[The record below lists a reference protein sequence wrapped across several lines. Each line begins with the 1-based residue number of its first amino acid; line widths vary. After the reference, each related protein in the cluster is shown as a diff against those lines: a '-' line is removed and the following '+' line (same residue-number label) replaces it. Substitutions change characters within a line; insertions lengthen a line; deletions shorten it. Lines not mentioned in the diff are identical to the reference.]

1 MKKLLIAFV
10 ATAGLLSGC
19 DKDDTTVADKEF
31 VNLSAAELATEPD
44 GSQTLAAGPDGGQYR
59 ITVSSSGDWRVAG
72 DCDWARL
79 SATSGHDGDVVTLTV
94 DANDSKEVLKQ
105 TFKVFTGAAI
115 ARVDVK
121 SDPVYGFEMLTD
133 KVVEVAAGGGRAAFR
148 LYTNLPDVPF
158 RIADDGGEWLS
169 LLEHVQPK
177 GAGNHT
183 FVFEAAENT
192 TFRDRTAKIVLFEG
206 TDNETELSV
215 DQVRNIDIIVTP
227 EKLEVPEA
235 GGDIVVEVKSNMEFT
250 VQMDALSKSFVT
262 QADVKV
268 EGDDL
273 FKTSTYTF
281 HVAANNMMTR
291 SAAINFVSADNTL
304 RRTATVSQTGTKT
317 VPVTIPDANFREE
330 LVQQGWITVVDG
342 ASCEMTWTGL
352 SVTEMKIWYRDIE
365 SLEGIEAFVNL
376 KSLTVNDNRLKTI
389 DVSKNTELETLSCD
403 ANPIEVLILG
413 DVNVKS
419 LELNN
424 LYCYDD
430 FWEIVPSASIVIS
443 GTKIESLDMRC
454 YVSFYDGLESI
465 DVSEC
470 PALKELNCD
479 RGSETLKTLYLK
491 QGQTIPNLTK
501 GESTAIVYK

>member
-19 DKDDTTVADKEF
+19 DKDDNTVADKEF
-31 VNLSAAELATEPD
+31 VNLSATELATEPD

-94 DANDSKEVLKQ
+94 DPNDSKDVLKQ

-121 SDPVYGFEMLTD
+121 SDPVYGFELLTD

-148 LYTNLPDVPF
+148 LYTNLPDVPCS
-158 RIADDGGEWLS
+158 IAADAQEWVSLS
-169 LLEHVQPK
+169 EHVRPK

-192 TFRDRTAKIVLFEG
+192 TFRDRSAKIVLFEG
-206 TDNETELSV
+206 TDNETELTI

-227 EKLEVPEA
+227 DTFEVPEA
-235 GGDIVVEVKSNMEFT
+235 GGDIIVEVKSNMEFS
-250 VQMDALSKSFVT
+250 VRMDALTKSFVS

-268 EGDDL
+268 DGDDL

-281 HVAANNMMTR
+281 HVAVNDMMTR
-291 SAAINFVSADNTL
+291 SAAINFVSKDGSLT
-304 RRTATVSQTGTKT
+304 RTATISQTGTKT

-330 LVQQGWITVVDG
+330 LVQKGWITVVDG

-352 SVTEMKIWYRDIE
+352 SVTEMKIWYRDVE
-365 SLEGIEAFVNL
+365 SLDGIEAFVNL
-376 KSLTVNDNRLKTI
+376 KSLTVDSNRLKSI
-389 DVSKNTELETLSCD
+389 DVSKNADLETLSCNE
-403 ANPIEVLILG
+403 NPIEEVILG
-413 DVNVKS
+413 DVNVKT
-419 LELNN
+419 LVLND
-424 LYCYDD
+424 LYYWDD
-430 FWEIVPSASIVIS
+430 NWNIIPSVSVVIT
-443 GTKIESLDMRC
+443 GAKLESLDMKC
-454 YVSFYDGLESI
+454 YASYYDGLESI
-465 DVSEC
+465 DVSGC

-479 RGSETLKTLYLK
+479 RNSDLLKTLYLK
-491 QGQTIPNLTK
+491 EGQTIPNLTK
-501 GESTAIVYK
+501 GKSTAIVYK